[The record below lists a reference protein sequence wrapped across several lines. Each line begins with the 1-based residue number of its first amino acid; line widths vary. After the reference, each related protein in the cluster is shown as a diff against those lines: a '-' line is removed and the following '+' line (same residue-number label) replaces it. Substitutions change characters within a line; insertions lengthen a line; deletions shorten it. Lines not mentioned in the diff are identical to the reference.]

1 MAAELRLILLGLG
14 VALVVG
20 LWWWERRRSD
30 APRHDG
36 PVRNTELL
44 EPRIEADVSPPM
56 SALAQADSVPED
68 PATDMD
74 TQEMPARRAPV
85 LERPVPRG
93 DPPIVTIDNLPSE
106 AIDVVLESP
115 ELPGAATPAPA
126 KNPKAGRFASGE
138 RRRVL
143 DPPILDEQ
151 ATYVPPAPPV
161 LEVDAAPTEEP
172 AEVEAADEEIL
183 SETPPRHQRI
193 IAVRLLGRDGKRIDG
208 GELKVALGTEGL
220 VFGRYSIFH
229 RVIDGGRPLYSVA
242 SLVEPGSFDPTVMD
256 TARFPG
262 VSMFAVFPGPLPA
275 PQCFDELLATARRL
289 ADRLGA
295 TLQDDSGSS
304 LTGQR
309 VLSIREDLVHFE
321 HLVALSRTRPRI

>member
-30 APRHDG
+30 APRG
-36 PVRNTELL
+36 EAPARNTELL
-44 EPRIEADVSPPM
+44 EPRLEADHSPPM
-56 SALAQADSVPED
+56 SAIAPPD
-68 PATDMD
+68 PAPEAPDTDMD

-85 LERPVPRG
+85 LERAVPRG

-106 AIDVVLESP
+106 AIDVVFESP
-115 ELPGAATPAPA
+115 EGPAPVIPA
-126 KNPKAGRFASGE
+126 SGRTPKSGRFAADE
-138 RRRVL
+138 RRRVT
-143 DPPILDEQ
+143 DPPILDEP
-151 ATYVPPAPPV
+151 ATLVPPVPA
-161 LEVDAAPTEEP
+161 VDAAP
-172 AEVEAADEEIL
+172 AEAPVEVAVDESDEEIL
-183 SETPPRHQRI
+183 TEIPPRHQRI
-193 IAVRLLGRDGKRIDG
+193 IAVRLLGRDGKRIEG
-208 GELKVALGTEGL
+208 RELKVALGTEGL
-220 VFGRYSIFH
+220 EFGRYSIYH

-256 TARFPG
+256 TVRFPG

-309 VLSIREDLVHFE
+309 VLCIREDLVHFE
-321 HLVALSRTRPRI
+321 HLVALSRTRPRV

>member
-30 APRHDG
+30 APRPEA
-36 PVRNTELL
+36 PVRNTELM
-44 EPRIEADVSPPM
+44 EPRIEADESPPM
-56 SALAQADSVPED
+56 SAIAPADPTPED
-68 PATDMD
+68 PATEMD
-74 TQEMPARRAPV
+74 TQELPTRRAPV

-115 ELPGAATPAPA
+115 ELPESAAPAPIRS
-126 KNPKAGRFASGE
+126 PKAGRFASDG
-138 RRRVL
+138 RRRVT
-143 DPPILDEQ
+143 DPPILDEP
-151 ATYVPPAPPV
+151 ATPVPATPPV
-161 LEVDAAPTEEP
+161 LEVDAAPVEEP
-172 AEVEAADEEIL
+172 PEAPDEEIL
-183 SETPPRHQRI
+183 FETPPRHQRI
-193 IAVRLLGRDGKRIDG
+193 IAVRLLGRDGNRIDG
-208 GELKVALGTEGL
+208 SDLKVALGTEGL
-220 VFGRYSIFH
+220 EFGRYSIFH

-242 SLVEPGSFDPTVMD
+242 SLVEPGSFDPTAMD
-256 TARFPG
+256 STRFSG

-321 HLVALSRTRPRI
+321 HLVSLSRTRPRV

>member
-30 APRHDG
+30 APR
-36 PVRNTELL
+36 PEAPSRNTELL
-44 EPRIEADVSPPM
+44 EPRLEADGHAPM
-56 SALAQADSVPED
+56 SARAPAEPESEAGD
-68 PATDMD
+68 TEMD

-93 DPPIVTIDNLPSE
+93 DPPIVTIDNLPAE

-115 ELPGAATPAPA
+115 ELASVATPAPSRTPRQSRPLA
-126 KNPKAGRFASGE
+126 DQ
-138 RRRVL
+138 RRRVA
-143 DPPILDEQ
+143 DPPILDEP
-151 ATYVPPAPPV
+151 AEFVPPAPPV
-161 LEVDAAPTEEP
+161 VAVDPAPVEEAVETPEEEVLA
-172 AEVEAADEEIL
+172 
-183 SETPPRHQRI
+183 ETPPRHQRI
-193 IAVRLLGRDGKRIDG
+193 IAVRLLGRDGKRLDG
-208 GELKVALGTEGL
+208 GELKVALGAEGL
-220 VFGRYSIFH
+220 EFGRYSIYH

-242 SLVEPGSFDPTVMD
+242 SLVEPGSFDPTLME
-256 TARFPG
+256 TLRFPG

-295 TLQDDSGSS
+295 TLQDDTGSS

-321 HLVALSRTRPRI
+321 HLVSLSRTRPRA